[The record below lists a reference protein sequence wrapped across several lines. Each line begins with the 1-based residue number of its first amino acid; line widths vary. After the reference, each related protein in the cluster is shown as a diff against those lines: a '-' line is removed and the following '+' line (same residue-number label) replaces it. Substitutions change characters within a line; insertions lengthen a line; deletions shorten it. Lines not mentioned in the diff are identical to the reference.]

1 MSKKEVIAAREIT
14 FNDDI
19 KKIIKEALRN
29 HVILYNHSLE
39 LLNKNPQ
46 LELKELKKQ
55 VFAYAKEK
63 NYYPIIKDS
72 LSIELYYL
80 YKKFKRNIKHQ
91 KLITDIQYLTFILLK
106 LTKKLIKITVDKE
119 KKQALMIN
127 SLFEYFEEIDKLK
140 GKDIPRVQKMIKE
153 IQENAR
159 AFKAE
164 VKAPP
169 IMGEKVQACTKV
181 KEDTK
186 TIADLLQEDLEK
198 RCKDRFKHEEKSRN
212 SGKTQEMKDYVFF
225 GIDFAKGKGK
235 TQAFNVGFKNGK
247 IVIQEI

>member
-1 MSKKEVIAAREIT
+1 MKQGRQKKMSKKEVIAAREIT

-119 KKQALMIN
+119 KNVKF
-127 SLFEYFEEIDKLK
+127 SLANFLTDEEVNMLNEDDNEKFFNISYSPESDKFML
-140 GKDIPRVQKMIKE
+140 
-153 IQENAR
+153 
-159 AFKAE
+159 
-164 VKAPP
+164 
-169 IMGEKVQACTKV
+169 
-181 KEDTK
+181 
-186 TIADLLQEDLEK
+186 
-198 RCKDRFKHEEKSRN
+198 S
-212 SGKTQEMKDYVFF
+212 VF
-225 GIDFAKGKGK
+225 IL
-235 TQAFNVGFKNGK
+235 N
-247 IVIQEI
+247 